1 MGINCGGLNAK
12 GWFWLFSLAYSDCES
27 IVLDSLSQFQPLLVI
42 VGMGFPV
49 SPFLEAVI
57 LVSNE
62 LLPCFETLLLYHA
75 LWITRSLYH

>member
-1 MGINCGGLNAK
+1 M
-12 GWFWLFSLAYSDCES
+12 S
-27 IVLDSLSQFQPLLVI
+27 
-42 VGMGFPV
+42 FPV
-49 SPFLEAVI
+49 SLFLEAVI